1 MNQFA
6 IIAAGLGLAGFFGI
20 KSRITRSAN
29 SQGKAACR
37 MFMLSIAIFLCFLPC
52 LFLKQVFGLWM
63 LGIAVS
69 FVFSRREE
77 SRLYEFVL
85 AFSRKDF

>member
-37 MFMLSIAIFLCFLPC
+37 MLMLSIAIFLAIFKAGFRPVDDGNRGIFRFL
-52 LFLKQVFGLWM
+52 
-63 LGIAVS
+63 S
-69 FVFSRREE
+69 
-77 SRLYEFVL
+77 SRLDE
-85 AFSRKDF
+85 APEDSGSIDSAI

>member
-29 SQGKAACR
+29 SQGKAG
-37 MFMLSIAIFLCFLPC
+37 LSDVHAQHRDLPLFFALAIFKAGFRPVDDGNRGIFRFL
-52 LFLKQVFGLWM
+52 
-63 LGIAVS
+63 S
-69 FVFSRREE
+69 
-77 SRLYEFVL
+77 SRLDE
-85 AFSRKDF
+85 APEDSGSIDSAI